1 MLLPSVILVLT
12 LSPVLIPTLVS
23 ACHFVAN
30 RRRDS
35 RELVTVVRGP
45 IIPLATEG

>member
-1 MLLPSVILVLT
+1 MLLPIMILVLT
-12 LSPVLIPTLVS
+12 VSPVLIPTLVS

-30 RRRDS
+30 RPRDS

-45 IIPLATEG
+45 FAALATEG